1 MDFAWVIEHGTAP
14 FYWTGN
20 GFSPANGDAVRFARK
35 VDAERALCALK
46 TDDVRAECRV
56 IEHGWHTDPSPA
68 RRCEACNLPVDEG
81 RFLCDL
87 CKVGFDKTVWAALCR
102 GKHDLLIEPLRV
114 VARSHGYALAVHGS
128 LARDIDVV
136 AVPWT
141 AEAVEAEALV
151 AALAA
156 EVERV
161 NGHVYFRDRDK
172 NPTEKPHGRRAWA
185 IHLGGGPY
193 IDLSVMPLQG
203 EVIRF
208 DRDEV
213 AYRFGASSHSATSGE
228 GEKRE
233 AEPARLHRQETVP
246 YSPGRPDAPGSAAG
260 AVSGERPMD
269 EQPWNA
275 GKHPLLHTPTPGC
288 PETPGG
294 SR

>member
-1 MDFAWVIEHGTAP
+1 MRDQ
-14 FYWTGN
+14 
-20 GFSPANGDAVRFARK
+20 
-35 VDAERALCALK
+35 
-46 TDDVRAECRV
+46 
-56 IEHGWHTDPSPA
+56 

-102 GKHDLLIEPLRV
+102 AKHEQLIEPLRA
-114 VARSHGYALAVHGS
+114 VARAHGYALAVHGS

-136 AVPWT
+136 AIPWT

-161 NGHVYFRDRDK
+161 NGHVYFRGRDP
-172 NPTEKPHGRRAWA
+172 NPTEKPHGRRAWS

-193 IDLSVMPLQG
+193 IDLSVMPRLDVLT
-203 EVIRF
+203 EV
-208 DRDEV
+208 
-213 AYRFGASSHSATSGE
+213 H
-228 GEKRE
+228 E
-233 AEPARLHRQETVP
+233 APARGEEAVAVPGGLLHRQETVP

-294 SR
+294 PR